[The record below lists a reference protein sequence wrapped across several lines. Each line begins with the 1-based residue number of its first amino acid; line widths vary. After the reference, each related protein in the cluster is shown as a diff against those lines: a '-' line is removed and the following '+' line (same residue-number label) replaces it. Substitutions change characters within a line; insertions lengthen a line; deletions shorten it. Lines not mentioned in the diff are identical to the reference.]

1 MEVLKQQVSKF
12 LYLFKKSKVL
22 WIEIHND
29 ERIDKIRPGTSG
41 RLNNYNNMLKEV
53 LKNNFVELNKIKD
66 NSNFTSDGFHLNKK
80 GQFLLS
86 FNQVEIHFKQYL
98 VLQQGATLVCSISS

>member
-1 MEVLKQQVSKF
+1 MISLNSTPKVPVEVLKQQVSKF

-53 LKNNFVELNKIKD
+53 LKK
-66 NSNFTSDGFHLNKK
+66 
-80 GQFLLS
+80 
-86 FNQVEIHFKQYL
+86 
-98 VLQQGATLVCSISS
+98 